1 MRNLV
6 PQRSGNPVLRGN
18 TFEGLSTTGERMTI
32 DGTVNRS
39 FALVAILLVGAG
51 ISIITSPGLAILG
64 AVVGFVL
71 ALVTVFKKEWSPVT
85 APLYALAEGVF
96 LGGFSVILEAEY
108 PGIVIPAVSLTV
120 AIFIAFLLIYRTH
133 LIRVTDKLRIGIVAA
148 TGGVVLL
155 YLADLVLNLVGVHVS
170 YLNEAVAG
178 SGLRGERSRHRHR
191 RVQPPARL
199 RFHRARRRRGG
210 AQVHGVVRGL
220 RPTGHARVAVR
231 RSPATLGKGAP
242 PLKIGS
248 AC

>member
-64 AVVGFVL
+64 AVVGLVL

-96 LGGFSVILEAEY
+96 LGGFSVIFEAEY

-178 SGLRGERSRHRHR
+178 SGLLGIAVNVLVIGIAAFNLLLDFDFIERGVAAAAPKYMEWYAAFGLL
-191 RVQPPARL
+191 VTLVWLYVEVLRL
-199 RFHRARRRRGG
+199 LARARRR
-210 AQVHGVVRGL
+210 
-220 RPTGHARVAVR
+220 
-231 RSPATLGKGAP
+231 
-242 PLKIGS
+242 
-248 AC
+248 

>member
-96 LGGFSVILEAEY
+96 LGGFSVIFEAEY

-178 SGLRGERSRHRHR
+178 SGLLGIAVNVLVIGIAAFNLLLDFDFIERGVAAAAPKYMEWYAAFGLL
-191 RVQPPARL
+191 VTLVWLYVEVLRL
-199 RFHRARRRRGG
+199 LARARRR
-210 AQVHGVVRGL
+210 
-220 RPTGHARVAVR
+220 
-231 RSPATLGKGAP
+231 
-242 PLKIGS
+242 
-248 AC
+248 

>member
-64 AVVGFVL
+64 AVVGLVL

-96 LGGFSVILEAEY
+96 LGGFSVIFEAEY

-155 YLADLVLNLVGVHVS
+155 YLADLVLNLVGLHVS

-178 SGLRGERSRHRHR
+178 SGLLGIAVNVLVIGIAAFNLLLDFDFIERGVAAAAPKYMEWYAAFGLL
-191 RVQPPARL
+191 VTLVWLYVEVLRL
-199 RFHRARRRRGG
+199 LARARRR
-210 AQVHGVVRGL
+210 
-220 RPTGHARVAVR
+220 
-231 RSPATLGKGAP
+231 
-242 PLKIGS
+242 
-248 AC
+248 

>member
-39 FALVAILLVGAG
+39 FVLVAILLVGVG

-96 LGGFSVILEAEY
+96 LGGFSVIFEAEY

-155 YLADLVLNLVGVHVS
+155 YLADLVLNLVGLHVS

-178 SGLRGERSRHRHR
+178 SGLLGIAVNVLVIGIAAFNLLLDFDFIERGVAAAAPKYMEWYAAFGLL
-191 RVQPPARL
+191 VTLVWLYVEVLRL
-199 RFHRARRRRGG
+199 LARARRR
-210 AQVHGVVRGL
+210 
-220 RPTGHARVAVR
+220 
-231 RSPATLGKGAP
+231 
-242 PLKIGS
+242 
-248 AC
+248 